1 MSLYL
6 ILSPNLKTS
15 SLKVLN
21 LLREI
26 GGGYETLLLNLP
38 WEMGEIVTELA
49 SEHLTYDEFVH
60 EARRR
65 RLIPEPIGSWEYAF
79 KPILDALRPL
89 SRMYPDLRTCCYG
102 RSESE
107 FALMSAAVRV
117 MSLTLKTM
125 VTGDVELDEWRDVL
139 VRSLDV
145 DREVREA
152 EVRAIGESVKDSS
165 ICVSDL
171 GGRGFE
177 RRLKSAGLRVMIHYV
192 EKPFH
197 FTPLMILKRK
207 MARGSVRDE
216 DVEALIRRHVEYV
229 RGYIYRF
236 DNRDRAYYEWAYDKV
251 PWLRRKI
258 CKEEVEMLDSIIQA
272 SQIQ

>member
-1 MSLYL
+1 MRLYL
-6 ILSPNLKTS
+6 ILSPNLRTS
-15 SLKVLN
+15 SMKVSRLLKG
-21 LLREI
+21 I
-26 GGGYETLLLNLP
+26 GGGYRTLLLNLP
-38 WEMGEIVTELA
+38 WEMEEIVTELA
-49 SEHLTYDEFVH
+49 SERLSYDEFLH

-65 RLIPEPIGSWEYAF
+65 RLIPEPFGSWEYAL
-79 KPILDALRPL
+79 KPILDALNPL
-89 SRMYPDLRTCCYG
+89 SRTYPDLRMCCYG

-107 FALMSAAVRV
+107 FALMSASVRV
-117 MSLTLKTM
+117 MSLTLRTM

-139 VRSLDV
+139 LRSLDV

-171 GGRGFE
+171 GGRGFK
-177 RRLKSAGLRVMIHYV
+177 RRLKGAGLEVTVHYV

-197 FTPLMILKRK
+197 FTPLMILKRR

-229 RGYIYRF
+229 RGFIYRF
-236 DNRDRAYYEWAYDKV
+236 DNRDRAYYEWAYANV
-251 PWLRRKI
+251 PWLRRRI
-258 CKEEVEMLDSIIQA
+258 SREEVEVIDSII
-272 SQIQ
+272 SVS

>member
-6 ILSPNLKTS
+6 IVSPNLKTS
-15 SLKVLN
+15 SMKVSN

-26 GGGYETLLLNLP
+26 GSGFETLLLNLP
-38 WEMGEIVTELA
+38 WEMEDIVTDLA
-49 SEHLTYDEFVH
+49 SELVSYDEFII
-60 EARRR
+60 EAIRR

-79 KPILDALRPL
+79 KPILDVIRPL
-89 SRMYPDLRTCCYG
+89 SIKNPHLRTRCYG

-117 MSLTLKTM
+117 MSLTLRTM
-125 VTGDVELDEWRDVL
+125 VTGEVVIDRWRGELIH
-139 VRSLDV
+139 SLDV

-152 EVRAIGESVKDSS
+152 EVGAIEEKMRECA
-165 ICVSDL
+165 ICVSGM
-171 GGRGFE
+171 GGRWFM
-177 RRLKSAGLRVMIHYV
+177 RPLKNAGIDVKIHYV
-192 EKPFH
+192 EKPYH

-207 MARGSVRDE
+207 IARGSVNDE
-216 DVEALIRRHVEYV
+216 EIETLIRLHVEYV
-229 RGYIYRF
+229 RSYIYRF

-251 PWLRRKI
+251 PWMRRKI
-258 CKEEVEMLDSIIQA
+258 CKKEVEMLDRIIHA